1 MLLIDSASLCS
12 QSSLADNSFLPSA
25 FLRFAFLR
33 ADSAFFPQ
41 IAQKDRFRLFLVPHN
56 IAAFPRMQLVFTEL
70 LHDLARWH
78 SPPPYQSYCWF
89 PYRGACCSASS
100 CCAVGQD
107 SHPTGG
113 IFQDG
118 PHVAQSTTAQTV
130 TVSPC
135 QERQDPLQVHSIGR
149 GRHPPYFAKSA
160 DRAAARDRDAD
171 CSAQAHL
178 PSPIPCLS

>member
-1 MLLIDSASLCS
+1 LLSDSASLCS

-33 ADSAFFPQ
+33 ADSAFLPQ
-41 IAQKDRFRLFLVPHN
+41 ITQKNSFCLFFVPHD

-78 SPPPYQSYCWF
+78 SLSPYQSYCWF

-100 CCAVGQD
+100 YCAVGQD

-135 QERQDPLQVHSIGR
+135 QERQYPLQFHSIGSYKHR
-149 GRHPPYFAKSA
+149 PSTGESA
-160 DRAAARDRDAD
+160 YHATVRDRDVD
-171 CSAQAHL
+171 CLAQAHL
-178 PSPIPCLS
+178 P